1 MGQFI
6 LDERNILPKKSK
18 KMKYSIPYWD
28 SHIGYRPIQLSSEDK
43 APAPLEPS
51 ADADQIHPRPYYVY
65 AHLDSSGQIFYVGK
79 GTGRRAWS
87 SVRHPLW
94 VRYVEKHLNGKYQ
107 VKILRDNIPAED
119 VEEVEEFWIAQ
130 HADTVINWFN
140 FNRKTDFEACD
151 KRYSLTT
158 ANRSLIKQA
167 KAIEKHDIDKAISM
181 YIQAVEAIQSFAF
194 IRTEK
199 GIVGQLLDEEASEL
213 GVFGMIEAIDRLTI
227 CLVKAG
233 RVSEAAQYTD
243 NYFSL
248 YRRDLQ
254 FGVAKRIMRRV
265 DKALSRMRLPNQPL
279 HRTPKNGR
287 L

>member
-1 MGQFI
+1 MGRFI
-6 LDERNILPKKSK
+6 LDERNTPPKKSK
-18 KMKYSIPYWD
+18 NMKYSIPYWA
-28 SHIGYRPIQLSSEDK
+28 SHMGYRPIQLSSEDK

-65 AHLDSSGQIFYVGK
+65 AHLDSSGQIFYIGK

-94 VRYVEKHLNGKYQ
+94 IRYVEKHLNGEYQ
-107 VKILRDNIPAED
+107 VKILYDNIPPED

-140 FNRKTDFEACD
+140 FNRNTDFEACE
-151 KRYSLTT
+151 KRYSLHN

-167 KAIEKHDIDKAISM
+167 KSIEKHDINKAISM
-181 YIQAVEAIQSFAF
+181 YIQAVEAIQLFAF
-194 IRTEK
+194 IKTEP
-199 GIVGQLLDEEASEL
+199 GTVGQLLEEEASEL
-213 GVFGMIEAIDRLTI
+213 GVFGMIEALDWLTI

-233 RVSEAAQYTD
+233 RTTEAAQYSD

-254 FGVAKRIMRRV
+254 FGVAKRIIKRV
-265 DKALSRMRLPNQPL
+265 SKALSRTQKPNIKG
-279 HRTPKNGR
+279 T
-287 L
+287 